1 MNIYE
6 TKRKQGGK
14 CMLKKFITD
23 NGILRKTEEYLPG
36 NWVALTDPQRD
47 ECEEV
52 AEKYGIDISDIRA
65 AMDDEESSRIDVED
79 DYTMILFD
87 IPSVEIRHNQ
97 QAYTTIPLG
106 IIWTEETIITIC
118 SVDTPILQQFMN
130 NFVKGFSTK
139 KQLKFC
145 YQILFRTS
153 LLYQSYLRIID
164 KKRLEMEERISKGLA
179 DEDLMSLHELESN
192 LVYFDT
198 SLSAN
203 KMVLERVMRYGK
215 IRKYPED
222 QDLLED
228 VIVEIQQAIEMT
240 KIYRDIMRGTRELM
254 ASVMDKR
261 LNNVMKM
268 MASITIVMAIP
279 TIISGLYGM
288 NVDTTWMPFARAPYG
303 FEIICG
309 FTLMVCA
316 IALLILKKRK
326 ML

>member
-1 MNIYE
+1 
-6 TKRKQGGK
+6 
-14 CMLKKFITD
+14 MLKKFITD

-36 NWVALTDPQRD
+36 NWIVLTDPQRD

-52 AEKYGIDISDIRA
+52 AEKYGIDIADIRA

-87 IPSVEIRHNQ
+87 IPLVEIRHNQ

-106 IIWTEETIITIC
+106 IIWTEEAIITIC
-118 SVDTPILQQFMN
+118 SVETPILQQFMN
-130 NFVKGFSTK
+130 NFVKGVSTK

-145 YQILFRTS
+145 YQILFRAS

-164 KKRLEMEERISKGLA
+164 KKRVEMEERISVGLTDA
-179 DEDLMSLHELESN
+179 DVMNLHELESN

-198 SLSAN
+198 SLRAN
-203 KMVLERVMRYGK
+203 KMVLERVLRYGK

-228 VIVEIQQAIEMT
+228 VIIENQQAIEMT

-254 ASVMDKR
+254 ASVMDNK

-268 MASITIVMAIP
+268 LASLTIVMAIP

-288 NVDTTWMPFARAPYG
+288 NVDATWMPFAQVPYG

-309 FTLMVCA
+309 IILFVCA
-316 IALLILKKRK
+316 VTLLILKKRK